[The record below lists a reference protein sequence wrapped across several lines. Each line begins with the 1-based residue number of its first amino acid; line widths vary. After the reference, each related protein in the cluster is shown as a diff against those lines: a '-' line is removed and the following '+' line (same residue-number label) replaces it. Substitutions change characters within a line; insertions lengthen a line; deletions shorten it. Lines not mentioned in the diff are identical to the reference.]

1 MAVENIEHVTSV
13 ETDMNSH
20 TLTVAFDDERVS
32 LDVIIKALGEAGYTV
47 PGKTKLN

>member
-13 ETDMNSH
+13 ETDMNAH

-32 LDVIIKALGEAGYTV
+32 LDMIVNALGEAGYTV
-47 PGKTKLN
+47 PGKKKLN